1 MESSNGS
8 RSRLIDAHSHIG
20 ADLMFYLNGWY
31 PYALDWATLSR
42 MAHDG
47 GIGRVAVFPMVT
59 NVAMNIAG
67 LKAGRIET
75 DGAMESVPYAFENRR
90 MMEEIARMPHP
101 IVEALPVWIIDPVRS
116 CREQAEA
123 LRKLKT
129 QHPCSSLKMQGT
141 VIQSKVTGLLGD
153 GGVFLDL
160 AEEWNVPIIIHSS
173 IKPEDIWSQCSD
185 ILTVAKSRPSVRF
198 TLAHSCRFD
207 VPSLD
212 EVASL
217 SNTWFDCSAHGIHC
231 QLAVLER
238 SNIAVPERRFR
249 SDYRN
254 PTQVLHD
261 LAVAYPGKL
270 CWGTDAPFDSYVD
283 SSVSLISSYEA
294 EAAMLNGL
302 SEELRHE
309 IACTNSEAFF
319 GITAQ

>member
-1 MESSNGS
+1 MDLSSKS
-8 RSRLIDAHSHIG
+8 SSSLIDAHSHIG
-20 ADLMFYLNGWY
+20 VDLMFYLNAWY

-67 LKAGRIET
+67 LKAGQVER

-90 MMEEIARMPHP
+90 MMEEIGRMPHP
-101 IVEALPVWIIDPVRS
+101 TVQPLPVWIIDPARS
-116 CREQAEA
+116 CQEQATA

-129 QHPCSSLKMQGT
+129 EYPCTSLKIQGT
-141 VIQSKVTGLLGD
+141 VIQSKVTALLGD
-153 GGVFLDL
+153 GGVLLDL

-173 IKPEDIWSQCSD
+173 IKPDDIWSQCAD
-185 ILTVAKSRPSVRF
+185 ILAVAKSRPSVRF

-207 VPSLD
+207 APSLD

-231 QLAVLER
+231 QLATLGR
-238 SNIAVPERRFR
+238 DNIAAPERRFR

-254 PTQVLHD
+254 PAQVLHD
-261 LAVAYPGKL
+261 LAIAYPGKL

-283 SSVSLISSYEA
+283 SSVSLISSYES
-294 EAAMLNGL
+294 EAAMLQSL
-302 SEELRHE
+302 PEALRHE
-309 IACTNSEAFF
+309 IACTNPEAFF
-319 GITAQ
+319 AIKP